1 LKKFL
6 HHEDDCIPFILLV
19 LIAYACGPKKT
30 KMEYPETYFSDKV
43 HTWFGTEVPDPFFWL
58 EDDQSKETKAWI
70 TAQNTVTQ
78 AYLSEI
84 PFRSQIRKRIEELYN
99 YERYGAPSHEGDR
112 YYFSKNDGLQN
123 QSVIYV
129 QNNLDDESAE
139 VFLDPNTFSEDG
151 TASMS
156 SLDFSKDGSLLA
168 YSISEGGS
176 DWREVLV
183 MDVKSRTIISDTLK
197 DIKFSGI
204 AWYKNEG
211 FYYSSYDKPRE
222 GSDLSGI
229 TQYHKVYYHKLGTS
243 QKDDQLVFGG
253 EQMPMRYIFASI
265 TDDDRYLILSAAQGT
280 SGNQLFI
287 KDLSKENSEFIQM
300 VDDFEND
307 HSVVYTNGDELY
319 IFTNQNAPKG
329 RLVKVNAN
337 NPHQKNWMEFIP
349 EGDLVLQTVSSGGN
363 QIFLNYMRDASSE
376 IVHIDNTGNTLR
388 KIKLPGIGTA
398 SGFSGKRKDK
408 ELFYY
413 FTSFNYPT
421 AVFRYRMEDG
431 NSEIFRKS
439 ELVFDTDRFE
449 VKQEL
454 YTSKDGTK
462 VPMFIVHKKG
472 IERNGDL
479 PVLLYGY
486 GGFNISLTPTFSIR
500 TAAWLDMGGVYA
512 QPALRGGGEYGE
524 EWHKAGTQLRKQNV
538 FDDFISAAEYL
549 IAEKYTNP
557 SKIAILGGSNGGLLV
572 GASMLQRPDLF
583 KVAIPLVG
591 VLDMLRY
598 HKFTAGAGW
607 IPDYGCAD
615 SSRQMFEYLKGY
627 SPVHN
632 VKPDTEY
639 PAVLIATADHDDRVV
654 PAHSFKFAAALQH
667 YNPESTNP
675 LLIRIETRAGHGA
688 GKPTGMI
695 IDELADLF
703 SFTWYNMCLT
713 PEIKQ

>member
-1 LKKFL
+1 MKMNR
-6 HHEDDCIPFILLV
+6 ILLIFLV
-19 LIAYACGPKKT
+19 LIAFACGPKKT
-30 KMEYPETYFSDKV
+30 KMEYPETFYSDKV
-43 HTWFGTEVPDPFFWL
+43 HTWFGAEVPDPFFWL
-58 EDDQSKETKAWI
+58 EDDQSIETKAWI
-70 TAQNTVTQ
+70 AAQNKVTQ
-78 AYLSEI
+78 SYLSEI
-84 PFRSQIRKRIEELYN
+84 PFRNQIRKRIEELYN
-99 YERYGAPSHEGDR
+99 YERYSAPSREGDR

-123 QSVIYV
+123 QSVVYV
-129 QNNLDDESAE
+129 QNKVDDESAE

-151 TASMS
+151 TISLS
-156 SLDFSKDGSLLA
+156 SLNFSKDGSLLA

-176 DWREVLV
+176 DWRKVLV
-183 MDVKSRTIISDTLK
+183 MDVKSQSIISDTLK

-211 FYYSSYDKPRE
+211 FYYSSYDKPKE

-229 TQYHKVYYHKLGTS
+229 TQHHKVYYHVLGTS

-253 EQMPMRYIFASI
+253 EQMPRRYVFASI
-265 TDDDRYLILSAAQGT
+265 TDDNRYLILTAAQGT

-300 VDDFEND
+300 VDHFEND

-319 IFTNQNAPKG
+319 IFTNHNAPKG
-329 RLVKVNAN
+329 RLVKANAK
-337 NPHQKNWMEFIP
+337 NPQQKNWIECIP
-349 EGDLVLQTVSSGGN
+349 ESDLVLQSVSSGGD
-363 QIFLNYMRDASSE
+363 QLFLNYMRDASSE
-376 IVHIDNTGNTLR
+376 VIHIDNAGNTLR
-388 KIKLPGIGTA
+388 KIELPGIGTA
-398 SGFSGKRKDK
+398 SGFSGKRNDK
-408 ELFYY
+408 EVFYS
-413 FTSFNYPT
+413 FTSFNFPAT
-421 AVFRYRMEDG
+421 IFRYRMEDG
-431 NSEIFRKS
+431 FSEVFRKN
-439 ELVFDTDRFE
+439 EMAFDADQYE
-449 VKQEL
+449 VNQEF

-472 IERNGDL
+472 IEKTGDL

-486 GGFNISLTPTFSIR
+486 GGFNISLTPAFSIR

-512 QPALRGGGEYGE
+512 QPGLRGGGEYGE
-524 EWHKAGTQLRKQNV
+524 EWHKAGTQLQKQNV
-538 FDDFISAAEYL
+538 FDDFIAAAEYL
-549 IAEKYTNP
+549 IEKKYTNP

-572 GASMLQRPDLF
+572 GACLIQRPDLF
-583 KVAIPLVG
+583 RVALPLVG

-607 IPDYGCAD
+607 IPDYGCAE

-632 VKPDTEY
+632 VQANTEY

-654 PAHSFKFAAALQH
+654 PAHSFKFAAALQQK
-667 YNPESTNP
+667 NPESANP

-688 GKPTGMI
+688 GKPTSMI

-703 SFTWYNMCLT
+703 SFTWHNMGLK
-713 PEIKQ
+713 PQIN